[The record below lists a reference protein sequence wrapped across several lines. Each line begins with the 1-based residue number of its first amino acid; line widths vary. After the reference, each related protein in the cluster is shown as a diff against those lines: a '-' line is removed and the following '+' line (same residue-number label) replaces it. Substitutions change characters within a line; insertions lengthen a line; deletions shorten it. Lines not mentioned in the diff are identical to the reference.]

1 MYWSIESQIK
11 SADEILYELEWDER
25 EKTNTYELSE
35 DITESIDKIEESIED
50 LKAELD
56 RRKTK
61 DGNRSK
67 FIEIYE
73 LVRTYYLYSIGISHF
88 GLIVG
93 VLLGAWVAI
102 WIYGVYD
109 ELYVRNKSI
118 PLEVWN
124 YLVLIMGIPFVLCI
138 LFLFMYIKKK
148 KKYKRNHLKAKKEF
162 ETYMRENPNVIYYF
176 ETLLYEHAVYKGR
189 IYDEMRRR
197 EILEDEND
205 ILKEEAEKAYWRDVK
220 DFQKEE
226 EERNRQWEEWFEEST
241 RRYWD

>member
-35 DITESIDKIEESIED
+35 YITESIDKIEKSIED
-50 LKAELD
+50 LKDELD
-56 RRKTK
+56 RRQKK

-73 LVRTYYLYSIGISHF
+73 LVKTYYLYSLGISHF

-93 VLLGAWVAI
+93 VLLGVWVAI

-118 PLEVWN
+118 SPENWN
-124 YLVLIMGIPFVLCI
+124 TLVLVIGISFALCV
-138 LFLFMYIKKK
+138 LFLFMYIKKR

-162 ETYMRENPNVIYYF
+162 ETYMRENPKVIYYF
-176 ETLLYEHAVYKGR
+176 ETLLYEHAVYKGQ
-189 IYDEMRRR
+189 IYDEMRRG
-197 EILEDEND
+197 EILDDEYD
-205 ILKEEAEKAYWRDVK
+205 IYKEREEKAYWRDVK
-220 DFQKEE
+220 DFQKED
-226 EERNRQWEEWFEEST
+226 EERNRQWEEAFEESV